1 MLILLTSTVNMH
13 DQCLL
18 EGAVVDSHSS
28 GWLNLVVVEGSV
40 VVVVDGVDVVV
51 VVGKKL
57 LTKQRKCE

>member
-1 MLILLTSTVNMH
+1 MH

-18 EGAVVDSHSS
+18 EGVVVASHSS